1 MRRVFFVLL
10 GLIVAAIAAIGLGI
24 YVYPVSPTLVWC
36 LLFLCWACYRLR
48 MRAVALFSDRSN
60 RSKKNVPRD

>member
-1 MRRVFFVLL
+1 MRRVLFVLF
-10 GLIVAAIAAIGLGI
+10 GLVAAAVVAVGLGV

-48 MRAVALFSDRSN
+48 MRAVALFG
-60 RSKKNVPRD
+60 SKGPRTKRND

>member
-10 GLIVAAIAAIGLGI
+10 GLLAATAAAVGLGI

-48 MRAVALFSDRSN
+48 MRAVALFGARPN
-60 RSKKNVPRD
+60 KNDAHD

>member
-1 MRRVFFVLL
+1 MRRVLFVLI
-10 GLIVAAIAAIGLGI
+10 GLVAAAVVAVGLGV

-48 MRAVALFSDRSN
+48 MRAVALFG
-60 RSKKNVPRD
+60 SKTRRTKRND